1 MFRIV
6 ACVIAL
12 LLHGQVISAQQL
24 PLQAGERIR
33 INSWSLGFR
42 KLDATF
48 QTMDG
53 DKLRV
58 LTAANGVALG
68 IPLDSVNL
76 IEVRRGKR
84 SLWEDGA
91 LLGIV
96 VFGVGTGALVSARYE
111 EPEPCTGGFCPS
123 WEIGKGGA
131 FAYGFVLGAMLG
143 APVGGLVGKLVEV
156 DRWEEVPLDRVR
168 VSFAPRREGFALG
181 LSVSF

>member
-1 MFRIV
+1 MFRTI

-24 PLQAGERIR
+24 PLQASERIR
-33 INSWSLGFR
+33 INSWSLGFK

-48 QTMDG
+48 QAMDG

-76 IEVRRGKR
+76 LEVQRGRKSR
-84 SLWEDGA
+84 WGEGAALGMTVFGIGSGA
-91 LLGIV
+91 L
-96 VFGVGTGALVSARYE
+96 FAALYE

-123 WEIGKGGA
+123 WEIGKGGVFA
-131 FAYGFVLGAMLG
+131 FGFVLGAMLG
-143 APVGGLVGKLVEV
+143 GTVGGLLGKLVEV
-156 DRWEEVPLDRVR
+156 DRWEKVPLDRLR
-168 VSFAPRREGFALG
+168 VSFAPQRDGFALG